1 MNHWITGL
9 LHHRFID
16 ASVNW
21 IHWFIDSLIHL
32 LTSSPFHWLI
42 DSLNHSSMDLLNH
55 RFNDSS
61 VHWLQWFRDSLVQR
75 LTTSNSLI
83 HWIINSFMHW
93 FTALIHWLIGSLIH
107 TFIDSWI
114 YWFIRSVV
122 HGFFHGVSATI
133 CSCVGASPNFNN
145 SLLLHCE
152 NFPIGHWFLAVISY
166 FRNNQCWFVVSR
178 L

>member
-1 MNHWITGL
+1 MNHWIIGL

-16 ASVNW
+16 ASVKW

-32 LTSSPFHWLI
+32 LTSSPFHWFI

-61 VHWLQWFRDSLVQR
+61 VHWLQWFRDSLV
-75 LTTSNSLI
+75 LWFNDSLLLI
-83 HWIINSFMHW
+83 HWFTGIINSFMRW
-93 FTALIHWLIGSLIH
+93 FIGSSASLIH

-114 YWFIRSVV
+114 CWFIRSVV

-133 CSCVGASPNFNN
+133 CSCVGASHNFNN
-145 SLLLHCE
+145 SLLLLCE

-166 FRNNQCWFVVSR
+166 FRNNPCWFVVSR